1 MLEDFLDRNFF
12 YPRSDLERCRFP
24 SLPFRFVPID
34 RSMEIDRYIELFRRL
49 SIAIIASNLLYFDHL
64 NEQREI
70 LSFYSVLFYLL
81 SPKNIQP
88 WMIDMIYEKFH
99 INEQFL

>member
-12 YPRSDLERCRFP
+12 YPRSDLANLGVA
-24 SLPFRFVPID
+24 SLPFLFVSID

-49 SIAIIASNLLYFDHL
+49 IAIIASNLLYFDHL
-64 NEQREI
+64 NDVK
-70 LSFYSVLFYLL
+70 FYPSIPFYFIYLQL
-81 SPKNIQP
+81 VPKISR
-88 WMIDMIYEKFH
+88 MIDIIYEKFH

>member
-1 MLEDFLDRNFF
+1 MLKVFLDRNFF
-12 YPRSDLERCRFP
+12 YPRSDLANGVA
-24 SLPFRFVPID
+24 SLPFPFVSID

-49 SIAIIASNLLYFDHL
+49 IAIIASNLLYFDHL

-70 LSFYSVLFYLL
+70 LSSYSVSFYLL

-88 WMIDMIYEKFH
+88 WMIDIIYEKFH